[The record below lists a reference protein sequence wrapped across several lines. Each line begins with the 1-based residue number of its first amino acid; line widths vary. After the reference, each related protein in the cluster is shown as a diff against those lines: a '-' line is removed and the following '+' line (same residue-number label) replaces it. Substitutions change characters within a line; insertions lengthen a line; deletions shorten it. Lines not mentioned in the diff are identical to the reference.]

1 MKLWTRKG
9 TGLLLGALALG
20 ATALLYSGAKA
31 RVPPA
36 AAVSQDAPATKLIV
50 AAGRTEP
57 VSEEVAVGAE
67 IDGKLKAVLVE
78 EGQTVRRGQPVAIL
92 ENSDYVARVDQA
104 RAYLREREAALER
117 LVNGARV
124 EERREAA
131 AALREAEAVLEN
143 ARTEIDRR
151 RALVERGA
159 VSRVE
164 FDASEREYRVALA
177 RREAAAQHSALVA
190 ATARDDERRR
200 AESEVERARASLA
213 EAQAWL
219 DKTVV
224 RAPIGGSVLR
234 RKLKSGE
241 SVSSGAGNPI
251 VVLGDCSRLRVR
263 VDVDEADVARLRV
276 GQDAWVT
283 AAAYGKT
290 KFHGRVIR
298 VGGALGRKNIRT
310 DEPTERVDTKILET
324 LVELD
329 AGLSLPVGLRVDAF
343 VLTGGRS

>member
-1 MKLWTRKG
+1 MTIWTRKG
-9 TGLLLGALALG
+9 TGVLLGALALG
-20 ATALLYSGAKA
+20 ATVLLYPGAKG
-31 RVPPA
+31 RVPPVA
-36 AAVSQDAPATKLIV
+36 AASNAAPEAKLIV

-57 VSEEVAVGAE
+57 ASEEVGVGSE

-78 EGQTVRRGQPVAIL
+78 EGQSVRRGQPVALL
-92 ENSDYVARVDQA
+92 ENSDYVARVDLA
-104 RAYLREREAALER
+104 RASLREREAALDR
-117 LVNGARV
+117 LVNGARI

-131 AALREAEAVLEN
+131 AVLRETEAVLEN
-143 ARTEIDRR
+143 ARSELDRR

-164 FDASEREYRVALA
+164 FDAAEREYRVALA
-177 RREAAAQHSALVA
+177 RREAAAQRSALVA
-190 ATARDDERRR
+190 AEARDDERQR
-200 AESEVERARASLA
+200 ATSEVERARAQLA

-219 DKTVV
+219 EKTVV

-276 GQDAWVT
+276 GQDAWVA

-290 KFHGRVIR
+290 RFHGRVIR

-329 AGLSLPVGLRVDAF
+329 AGVSLPVGLRVDAF
-343 VLTGGRS
+343 LRSL